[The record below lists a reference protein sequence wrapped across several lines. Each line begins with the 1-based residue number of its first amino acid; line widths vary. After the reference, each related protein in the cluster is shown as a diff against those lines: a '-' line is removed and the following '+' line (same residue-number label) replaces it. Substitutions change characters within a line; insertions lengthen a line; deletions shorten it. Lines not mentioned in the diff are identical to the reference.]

1 MMISAKFAMTRL
13 LRKNLSLLLL
23 LAAVTACDDVGLE
36 ELKRSPSPDGKVEA
50 VLIRV
55 SGYATDGFGYRVYI
69 VLPQERIDNLDDT
82 DANLVTY
89 KVDHIDIEWSGDKE
103 LSITYGE
110 MKILHFSN
118 FWNSKELDNFEH
130 EIRIDLERI

>member
-1 MMISAKFAMTRL
+1 MISAKFAVTRL

-69 VLPQERIDNLDDT
+69 VLPQERIDNFDDT
-82 DANLVTY
+82 DANLVAY

-103 LSITYGE
+103 LTISYGE

-118 FWNSKELDNFEH
+118 FWYSKKLDDFEH
-130 EIRIDLERI
+130 EIRIDLEQV

>member
-1 MMISAKFAMTRL
+1 MFRL
-13 LRKNLSLLLL
+13 QRNVPAFLLILTI
-23 LAAVTACDDVGLE
+23 VTACDDVGLE
-36 ELKRSPSPDGKVEA
+36 ELKRLPSPDGKVEA

-55 SGYATDGFGYRVYI
+55 SGNATVGFGYRVYI
-69 VLPQERIDNLDDT
+69 VLPQERIDNFDDA
-82 DANLVTY
+82 DARLIAY
-89 KVDHIDIEWSGDKE
+89 KADHVDIEWSGDKE